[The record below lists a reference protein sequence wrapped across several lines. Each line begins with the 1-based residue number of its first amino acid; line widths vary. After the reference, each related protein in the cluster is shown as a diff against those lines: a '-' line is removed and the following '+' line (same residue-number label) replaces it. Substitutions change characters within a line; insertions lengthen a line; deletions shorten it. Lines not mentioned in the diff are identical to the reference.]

1 MKLFLPKRLAGQLIL
16 LLLSTLVISQL
27 ITLFISLSE
36 TDKMQLRVQ
45 DNRILNMSAT
55 AVNTIEKI
63 PVTNY
68 AAIAKLMTTYR
79 VHYHFDDEPSI
90 PSQLLKVDDD
100 ARVDMLRSL
109 LNQPYEKV
117 YIYQYPDPPNRIVTV
132 SKYLLDYLLSFDY
145 RNPRNADRP
154 ILFSTSIMLEQGLW
168 FNMDLHYRQPLPS
181 YALLALSSLF
191 VVSLIASL
199 IVVISI
205 KRITKPLKELT
216 TKAQLLGVGEE
227 VEPITEQG
235 PEDIKD
241 TIVAFNTMQLR
252 LQNIITHRTRSLA
265 AMSHDLRTPLTS
277 MRLHAEFIDDTETQA
292 HIVEKIDEMEHITNA
307 TISFAKQDSWSEK
320 RKQVDLVAL
329 IDSLC
334 QDLSD
339 IGLAVASQLNDKI
352 SYSCRPVALRRAFS
366 NLIENGVKYGESVS
380 VKVIEEKDQVKI
392 IISDQGPGIEQAQQ
406 KRLFEP
412 FERLDESRNHQSGG
426 LGLGMTIALTIIRGH
441 GGDITLHNRAGKG
454 LDVLVT
460 LPIQ

>member
-1 MKLFLPKRLAGQLIL
+1 MMYLLPKRLAGQLIL
-16 LLLSTLVISQL
+16 LLLSMLVASQL

-36 TDKMQLRVQ
+36 TDNMLTRVQ
-45 DNRILNMSAT
+45 DNRILKMSAS

-63 PVTNY
+63 PVANHTE
-68 AAIAKLMTTYR
+68 IAKLMTTYR
-79 VHYHFDDEPSI
+79 VHYHFSDEPSI
-90 PSQLLKVDDD
+90 PTYLLKGDDG
-100 ARVDMLRSL
+100 RVNMLKSL

-117 YIYQYPDPPNRIVTV
+117 YIHQYPAPPNRIVTV
-132 SKYLLDYLLSFDY
+132 SKYYLDYLLSFEY
-145 RNPRNADRP
+145 RNPQNADRP
-154 ILFSTSIMLEQGLW
+154 ILFSTSIMLEQGRW
-168 FNMDLHYRQPLPS
+168 FNMDLHYRKPLPS
-181 YALLALSSLF
+181 YALLALSSLL

-199 IVVISI
+199 IVVFSI

-227 VEPITEQG
+227 IEPIIEQG

-241 TIVAFNTMQLR
+241 TITAFNTMQLR

-277 MRLHAEFIDDTETQA
+277 LRLHAEFIDDVETQA
-292 HIVEKIDEMEHITNA
+292 HIVNKIDEMEQITKA
-307 TISFAKQDSWSEK
+307 TISFAKQDQWSEK

-339 IGLAVASQLNDKI
+339 IGIAVECQLNDKI
-352 SYSCRPVALRRAFS
+352 SYSCRPIALRRVFS
-366 NLIENGVKYGESVS
+366 NLIENGVKYGKSVS
-380 VKVIEEKDQVKI
+380 VKILEEKEQIKI
-392 IISDQGPGIEQAQQ
+392 TISDQGPGIEQTQQ
-406 KRLFEP
+406 QRLFEP

-426 LGLGMTIALTIIRGH
+426 LGLGLTIALTIIRGH
-441 GGDITLHNRAGKG
+441 GGDITLHNGESRG
-454 LDVLVT
+454 LDVIVS